1 MSSALSA
8 APDEGPP
15 LRERVILVTGATGGI
30 GAAVARACA
39 RAGATVVLHGR
50 DPNRLD
56 ALYDGIPSET
66 GIEPAA
72 LPLDLGTAT
81 SAQFAAL
88 AADIGQALG
97 RLDGIVHCAFR
108 TPSLTPVDGV
118 SAEEWNLALRIN
130 VVAPLSITRACL
142 PLLRQAPD
150 APVIYTLESH
160 FTSEDAYLGALAV
173 PGAAL
178 SAAVRIQAEE
188 WSGAPGLRCHAIIP
202 GPVDSPSRSRTH
214 PGESP
219 ASRPPVDR
227 LIPAYLD
234 LLGPAGKPL
243 HGKVLRPLG

>member
-8 APDEGPP
+8 LPDEGPP
-15 LRERVILVTGATGGI
+15 LRQRVILVTGATGGI
-30 GAAVARACA
+30 GAAVAQACA
-39 RAGATVVLHGR
+39 HAGATVVLHGR

-56 ALYDGIPSET
+56 AIYDRIHSET

-81 SAQFAAL
+81 SAQFGAL
-88 AADIGQALG
+88 AADIGHALG

-108 TPSLTPVDGV
+108 TPSLGPVDGV
-118 SAEEWNLALRIN
+118 SAEEWSLALRIN
-130 VVAPLSITRACL
+130 VIAPLSITRACL

-160 FTSEDAYLGALAV
+160 CTSHDAYLGTLAV

-178 SAAVRIQAEE
+178 AAAVRIQAEE
-188 WSGAPGLRCHAIIP
+188 WSGTPGLRCHAIIP
-202 GPVDSPSRSRTH
+202 GPVDSPSRAQTH

-219 ASRPPVDR
+219 ASRPSVER

-234 LLGPAGKPL
+234 LLGPAGRRL
-243 HGKVLRPLG
+243 CGRILRPLG